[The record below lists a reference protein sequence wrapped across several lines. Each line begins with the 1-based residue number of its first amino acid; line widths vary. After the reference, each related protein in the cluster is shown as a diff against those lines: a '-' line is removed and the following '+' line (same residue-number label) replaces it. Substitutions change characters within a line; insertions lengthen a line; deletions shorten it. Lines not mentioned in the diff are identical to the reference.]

1 MTMPD
6 NTALLAAYRRYR
18 AKGYRPNTAWMLAMS
33 TTGGTSTSTSTTA

>member
-18 AKGYRPNTAWMLAMS
+18 AKGYRPNTAGLLAIWAANS
-33 TTGGTSTSTSTTA
+33 PATGH